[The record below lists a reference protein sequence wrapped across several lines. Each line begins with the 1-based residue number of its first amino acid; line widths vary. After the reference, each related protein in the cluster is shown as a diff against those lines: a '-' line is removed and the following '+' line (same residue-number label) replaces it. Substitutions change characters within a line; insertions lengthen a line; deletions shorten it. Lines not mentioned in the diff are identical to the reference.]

1 VNGEK
6 LEQRLGHPVTGD
18 QLTADEVKAF
28 VTALKD
34 TVNDLD
40 HADIADI
47 AAKADL
53 YEQLGIELTYHPG
66 GRLRQV
72 RRVYPSCKTVRG
84 RQEEARRPRPRVA

>member
-6 LEQRLGHPVTGD
+6 LEQRLGHPVAGD

-40 HADIADI
+40 LADIADI
-47 AAKADL
+47 AAKA
-53 YEQLGIELTYHPG
+53 T
-66 GRLRQV
+66 R
-72 RRVYPSCKTVRG
+72 S
-84 RQEEARRPRPRVA
+84 